1 MDRAMCNS
9 VRHLGRVYQT
19 PSDLAELVG
28 GQDQIVWL
36 DVEPHDANNCLCP
49 VDLEA
54 TLKQAGFRWERGADP
69 MEWTAHKANWQLLK
83 SN

>member
-1 MDRAMCNS
+1 MCNS

-36 DVEPHDANNCLCP
+36 DVGPHDANNCLCP
-49 VDLEA
+49 IDLEA
-54 TLKQAGFRWERGADP
+54 TLKQAVFAGNVGPTRWNGP
-69 MEWTAHKANWQLLK
+69 LTKQIGH
-83 SN
+83 S